1 MLATFVKVTPVH
13 VSLRPANLHLP
24 QYLQRVDTARRLLLS
39 SDRISCYSIRYKLLY
54 STIASSSHPTFSRIR
69 EPRQQQLVS
78 LHSQDRPKTYPTC
91 QDRITSINAL
101 EGATN
106 NTTQGVH
113 RSTGDSPSAAV
124 VAGTKRRAS
133 SELLSSGNRTSKV
146 RIEPISYGTSVFFAR
161 AKSTLAP
168 TSIPQGTTPPA
179 SQEGM
184 PDSSNEAGLRSMVI
198 HLTEQEDE
206 ICSVLDEVAKRYEAK
221 QGKKVQLR
229 IAGGWVRDKLLG
241 LSCHDLDVGLDTMM
255 GYDFAVLVNEYME
268 SLGHE
273 KRTIAKIAT
282 NPEKS
287 KHLETATMVVLGM
300 PLDFVNLR
308 SEVYDEGSRIP
319 SEITFGTPSEDAYR
333 RDITINAL
341 FYNIHTRSVEDF
353 TGKGLE
359 DLKNGYIRTP
369 LEPFETFW
377 QDPLRVMRCIRFAAR
392 FQFNIADE
400 AKQAILDPRIKQV
413 LKTKISKERIGAELD
428 KMIDDGAGRSTALG
442 LIQELGLYD
451 VVFAPPEVNDVA
463 KGTTS
468 VQGEIRSTEEAF
480 KLVWII
486 EWLLKISQSS
496 AGEEDDSIIYQGQV
510 DEGQEKLLA
519 QTRDL
524 AWTNHLC
531 PAIKTDIAPEIP
543 HIPQMTVKE
552 EPFPAK
558 LGKRNLILAG
568 MLYPYRDM
576 SATVNKKIVPAGS
589 WILRY
594 GLKGRNI
601 DIDIV
606 TKLTESIK
614 NVQEVVDK
622 TLLTIPGN
630 EEALREER
638 ASMGMVIR
646 DIGFITVV
654 GKKWPCAFLLGLGV
668 DLIPKFDQL
677 KQGVM
682 DGDVRAKIEKYNAFL
697 TKAETYDI
705 DHCFS
710 WKYLVDGKELTQL
723 LKIRPGPK
731 ITEFLQI
738 VMRWQLMHPQSSK
751 NECQDWILKNSH
763 LFQ

>member
-1 MLATFVKVTPVH
+1 
-13 VSLRPANLHLP
+13 
-24 QYLQRVDTARRLLLS
+24 
-39 SDRISCYSIRYKLLY
+39 
-54 STIASSSHPTFSRIR
+54 
-69 EPRQQQLVS
+69 
-78 LHSQDRPKTYPTC
+78 
-91 QDRITSINAL
+91 
-101 EGATN
+101 
-106 NTTQGVH
+106 
-113 RSTGDSPSAAV
+113 
-124 VAGTKRRAS
+124 
-133 SELLSSGNRTSKV
+133 
-146 RIEPISYGTSVFFAR
+146 
-161 AKSTLAP
+161 
-168 TSIPQGTTPPA
+168 
-179 SQEGM
+179 
-184 PDSSNEAGLRSMVI
+184 MVI
-198 HLTEQEDE
+198 RLTEQEDN
-206 ICSVLDEVAKRYEAK
+206 ICFVLDEVAKRYEAK

-319 SEITFGTPSEDAYR
+319 SEITFGTPSEDAFR

-341 FYNIHTRSVEDF
+341 FYNIHTRTVEDF

-392 FQFNIADE
+392 FQFTIAEE

-442 LIQELGLYD
+442 LIHELGLYD
-451 VVFAPPEVNDVA
+451 VVFAPPEINDVA

-480 KLVWII
+480 KLVWIL
-486 EWLLKISQSS
+486 EWLLKINHSS
-496 AGEEDDSIIYQGQV
+496 AGEEDDSIVFQGQI
-510 DEGQEKLLA
+510 DEGQEKMLR
-519 QTRDL
+519 QTQDMP
-524 AWTNHLC
+524 WTNYLY
-531 PAIKTDIAPEIP
+531 PAIKTNIAPEIP
-543 HIPQMTVKE
+543 HIPQMTAKE
-552 EPFPAK
+552 EPFPEK
-558 LGKRNLILAG
+558 LGKRNLILSG

-589 WILRY
+589 WILRF
-594 GLKGRNI
+594 GLKGRNL

-614 NVQEVVDK
+614 NVQDVVDK
-622 TLLTIPGN
+622 TSLTIPED

-654 GKKWPCAFLLGLGV
+654 GKKWPCAFMLGLGV

-677 KQGVM
+677 KQGIM
-682 DGDVRAKIEKYNAFL
+682 DENVRAKIEKYNAFL
-697 TKAETYDI
+697 RKAETYDI

-723 LKIRPGPK
+723 LQIRPGPK
-731 ITEFLQI
+731 ITEFLQV
-738 VMRWQLMHPQSSK
+738 VMRWQLMHPQLSK
-751 NECQDWILKNSH
+751 EDCQDWILKNNH

>member
-1 MLATFVKVTPVH
+1 
-13 VSLRPANLHLP
+13 
-24 QYLQRVDTARRLLLS
+24 
-39 SDRISCYSIRYKLLY
+39 
-54 STIASSSHPTFSRIR
+54 
-69 EPRQQQLVS
+69 
-78 LHSQDRPKTYPTC
+78 
-91 QDRITSINAL
+91 
-101 EGATN
+101 
-106 NTTQGVH
+106 
-113 RSTGDSPSAAV
+113 
-124 VAGTKRRAS
+124 
-133 SELLSSGNRTSKV
+133 
-146 RIEPISYGTSVFFAR
+146 
-161 AKSTLAP
+161 
-168 TSIPQGTTPPA
+168 
-179 SQEGM
+179 
-184 PDSSNEAGLRSMVI
+184 MVI
-198 HLTEQEDE
+198 RLTEQEDK
-206 ICSVLDEVAKRYEAK
+206 ICSVLDEVAKRYEEK

-255 GYDFAVLVNEYME
+255 GYEFAVLVNEYME
-268 SLGHE
+268 SLGHG

-319 SEITFGTPSEDAYR
+319 SEITFGTPSEDAFR

-341 FYNIHTRSVEDF
+341 FYNIHTRTVEDF

-392 FQFNIADE
+392 FQFTIAEE

-451 VVFAPPEVNDVA
+451 VVFAPPEINDVA

-468 VQGEIRSTEEAF
+468 VQGESRSTEEAF
-480 KLVWII
+480 KLVWIM
-486 EWLLKISQSS
+486 EWLLKINHSS
-496 AGEEDDSIIYQGQV
+496 AGEEYDSIVYQGQI
-510 DEGQEKLLA
+510 DEGQEKMLR
-519 QTRDL
+519 QTQGL
-524 AWTNHLC
+524 PWTNHLY

-543 HIPQMTVKE
+543 HIPQMTAKE
-552 EPFPAK
+552 EPFPEK

-594 GLKGRNI
+594 GLKGRNL
-601 DIDIV
+601 DIEIV

-622 TLLTIPGN
+622 TALTIPED

-638 ASMGMVIR
+638 ASMGVVIR

-654 GKKWPCAFLLGLGV
+654 GKKWPCAFLLALGV

-682 DGDVRAKIEKYNAFL
+682 DEDIRAKIEKYNTFL
-697 TKAETYDI
+697 RKAETYDI

-710 WKYLVDGKELTQL
+710 WKYIVDGKELTQL

-731 ITEFLQI
+731 ITEYLQI
-738 VMRWQLMHPQSSK
+738 VMRWQLRHPQSSK
-751 NECQDWILKNSH
+751 EACQDWILKNSH

>member
-1 MLATFVKVTPVH
+1 
-13 VSLRPANLHLP
+13 
-24 QYLQRVDTARRLLLS
+24 
-39 SDRISCYSIRYKLLY
+39 
-54 STIASSSHPTFSRIR
+54 
-69 EPRQQQLVS
+69 
-78 LHSQDRPKTYPTC
+78 
-91 QDRITSINAL
+91 
-101 EGATN
+101 
-106 NTTQGVH
+106 
-113 RSTGDSPSAAV
+113 
-124 VAGTKRRAS
+124 
-133 SELLSSGNRTSKV
+133 
-146 RIEPISYGTSVFFAR
+146 
-161 AKSTLAP
+161 
-168 TSIPQGTTPPA
+168 
-179 SQEGM
+179 
-184 PDSSNEAGLRSMVI
+184 MVI
-198 HLTEQEDE
+198 RLTEQEDK
-206 ICSVLDEVAKRYEAK
+206 ICSVLDEVAKRYEEK

-255 GYDFAVLVNEYME
+255 GYEFAVLVNEYME
-268 SLGHE
+268 SLGHG

-319 SEITFGTPSEDAYR
+319 SEITFGTPSEDAFR

-341 FYNIHTRSVEDF
+341 FYNIHTRTVEDF

-392 FQFNIADE
+392 FQFTIAEE

-451 VVFAPPEVNDVA
+451 VVFAPPEINDVA

-468 VQGEIRSTEEAF
+468 VQGESRSTEEAF
-480 KLVWII
+480 KLVWIM
-486 EWLLKISQSS
+486 EWLLKINHSS
-496 AGEEDDSIIYQGQV
+496 AGEEYDCIVYQGQI
-510 DEGQEKLLA
+510 DEGQEKMLR
-519 QTRDL
+519 QTQGL
-524 AWTNHLC
+524 PWTNHLY
-531 PAIKTDIAPEIP
+531 PAIKTDIAHEIP
-543 HIPQMTVKE
+543 HIPQMTAKE
-552 EPFPAK
+552 EPFPEK

-594 GLKGRNI
+594 GLKGRNL
-601 DIDIV
+601 DIEIV

-622 TLLTIPGN
+622 TALTIPED

-638 ASMGMVIR
+638 ASMGVVIR

-654 GKKWPCAFLLGLGV
+654 GKKWPCAFLLALGV

-682 DGDVRAKIEKYNAFL
+682 DEDVRAKIEKYNTFL
-697 TKAETYDI
+697 RKAETYDI

-710 WKYLVDGKELTQL
+710 WKYIVDGKELTQL

-731 ITEFLQI
+731 ITEYLQV
-738 VMRWQLMHPQSSK
+738 VMRWQLRHPQSSK
-751 NECQDWILKNSH
+751 EACQDWILKNSH

>member
-1 MLATFVKVTPVH
+1 MLVTIVKFTPAH
-13 VSLRPANLHLP
+13 AKLRLANLPSFQH
-24 QYLQRVDTARRLLLS
+24 LQRVDTAARSLLNV
-39 SDRISCYSIRYKLLY
+39 DRVPRYFIRHKLLY
-54 STIASSSHPTFSRIR
+54 STIRSGSHATSSSVSA
-69 EPRQQQLVS
+69 PRPQQLVPS
-78 LHSQDRPKTYPTC
+78 SILDRSQTTYFAP
-91 QDRITSINAL
+91 QDRITRTAAL
-101 EGATN
+101 EGTTK
-106 NTTQGVH
+106 NTTQGVP
-113 RSTGDSPSAAV
+113 PSSGGSHAA
-124 VAGTKRRAS
+124 AGTKRRAS
-133 SELLSSGNRTSKV
+133 SELLSLENRTPKA

-161 AKSTLAP
+161 TKSTLAP
-168 TSIPQGTTPPA
+168 TSASQGTSPLA
-179 SQEGM
+179 SQEGT
-184 PDSSNEAGLRSMVI
+184 PDSSHEPEPRSMVI
-198 HLTEQEDE
+198 RLTEQEDK
-206 ICSVLDEVAKRYEAK
+206 ICSVLDEVAKRYEEK

-255 GYDFAVLVNEYME
+255 GYEFAVLVNEYME
-268 SLGHE
+268 SLGHG

-319 SEITFGTPSEDAYR
+319 SEITFGTPSEDAFR

-341 FYNIHTRSVEDF
+341 FYNIHTRTVEDF

-392 FQFNIADE
+392 FQFNIAEE

-451 VVFAPPEVNDVA
+451 VVFAPPEINDVA
-463 KGTTS
+463 KGTTR
-468 VQGEIRSTEEAF
+468 VQGESRSTEEAF
-480 KLVWII
+480 KLVWIM
-486 EWLLKISQSS
+486 EWLLKINHSS
-496 AGEEDDSIIYQGQV
+496 AGEEYDSIVYQGQI
-510 DEGQEKLLA
+510 DEGQEKMLR
-519 QTRDL
+519 QTQGL
-524 AWTNHLC
+524 PWTNHLY

-543 HIPQMTVKE
+543 HIPQMTAKE
-552 EPFPAK
+552 EPFPEK

-594 GLKGRNI
+594 GLKGRNL
-601 DIDIV
+601 DIEIV

-622 TLLTIPGN
+622 TTLTIPED

-638 ASMGMVIR
+638 ASMGVVIR

-654 GKKWPCAFLLGLGV
+654 GKKWPCAFLLALGV

-677 KQGVM
+677 KRGVM
-682 DGDVRAKIEKYNAFL
+682 DEDVRAKIEKYNTFL
-697 TKAETYDI
+697 RKAETYDI

-710 WKYLVDGKELTQL
+710 WKYIVDGKELTQL

-731 ITEFLQI
+731 ITEYLQV
-738 VMRWQLMHPQSSK
+738 VMRWQLRYPQSSK
-751 NECQDWILKNSH
+751 EACQDWILKNSH

>member
-1 MLATFVKVTPVH
+1 
-13 VSLRPANLHLP
+13 
-24 QYLQRVDTARRLLLS
+24 
-39 SDRISCYSIRYKLLY
+39 
-54 STIASSSHPTFSRIR
+54 
-69 EPRQQQLVS
+69 
-78 LHSQDRPKTYPTC
+78 
-91 QDRITSINAL
+91 
-101 EGATN
+101 
-106 NTTQGVH
+106 
-113 RSTGDSPSAAV
+113 
-124 VAGTKRRAS
+124 
-133 SELLSSGNRTSKV
+133 
-146 RIEPISYGTSVFFAR
+146 
-161 AKSTLAP
+161 
-168 TSIPQGTTPPA
+168 
-179 SQEGM
+179 
-184 PDSSNEAGLRSMVI
+184 MVI
-198 HLTEQEDE
+198 RLTEQEDK
-206 ICSVLDEVAKRYEAK
+206 ICSVLDEVAKRYEEK

-300 PLDFVNLR
+300 SLDFVNLR

-319 SEITFGTPSEDAYR
+319 SEITFGTPSEDAFR

-341 FYNIHTRSVEDF
+341 FYNIHTRTVEDF

-369 LEPFETFW
+369 LAPFETFW

-392 FQFNIADE
+392 FQFNIAEE

-451 VVFAPPEVNDVA
+451 IVFAPPEINDAA

-468 VQGEIRSTEEAF
+468 VQGEIQSTEEAF
-480 KLVWII
+480 KLVWIM
-486 EWLLKISQSS
+486 EWLLKINHSS
-496 AGEEDDSIIYQGQV
+496 AGEEEDGVIYKGQI
-510 DEGQEKLLA
+510 DEGQEKMLG
-519 QTRDL
+519 QTQGL
-524 AWTNHLC
+524 PWTTHLY

-543 HIPQMTVKE
+543 HIPQVTAKE
-552 EPFPAK
+552 EPFPEK

-594 GLKGRNI
+594 GLKGRNL

-614 NVQEVVDK
+614 NVREVVD
-622 TLLTIPGN
+622 TTSLTIPEDG
-630 EEALREER
+630 EALREER

-654 GKKWPCAFLLGLGV
+654 GRKWPCAFLLGLGV

-677 KQGVM
+677 KQGIM
-682 DGDVRAKIEKYNAFL
+682 DEDVRAKIEKYNAFL
-697 TKAETYDI
+697 RKAETYDI

-710 WKYLVDGKELTQL
+710 WKYLVDGKELTRL

-731 ITEFLQI
+731 ITEFLQV
-738 VMRWQLMHPQSSK
+738 VMQWQLRNPQSSK
-751 NECQDWILKNSH
+751 EECQDWILKNSH

>member
-1 MLATFVKVTPVH
+1 
-13 VSLRPANLHLP
+13 
-24 QYLQRVDTARRLLLS
+24 
-39 SDRISCYSIRYKLLY
+39 
-54 STIASSSHPTFSRIR
+54 
-69 EPRQQQLVS
+69 
-78 LHSQDRPKTYPTC
+78 
-91 QDRITSINAL
+91 
-101 EGATN
+101 
-106 NTTQGVH
+106 
-113 RSTGDSPSAAV
+113 
-124 VAGTKRRAS
+124 
-133 SELLSSGNRTSKV
+133 
-146 RIEPISYGTSVFFAR
+146 
-161 AKSTLAP
+161 
-168 TSIPQGTTPPA
+168 
-179 SQEGM
+179 
-184 PDSSNEAGLRSMVI
+184 MVI
-198 HLTEQEDE
+198 RLTEQEDK
-206 ICSVLDEVAKRYEAK
+206 ICSVLDEVAKRYEEK

-300 PLDFVNLR
+300 SLDFVNLR

-319 SEITFGTPSEDAYR
+319 SEITFGTPSEDAFR

-341 FYNIHTRSVEDF
+341 FYNIHTRTVEDF

-369 LEPFETFW
+369 LAPFETFW

-392 FQFNIADE
+392 FQFNIAEE

-451 VVFAPPEVNDVA
+451 IVFAPPEINDAA

-468 VQGEIRSTEEAF
+468 VQGEIQSTEEAF
-480 KLVWII
+480 KLVWIM
-486 EWLLKISQSS
+486 EWLLKINHSS
-496 AGEEDDSIIYQGQV
+496 AGEEEDGVIYKGQI
-510 DEGQEKLLA
+510 DEGQEKLLG
-519 QTRDL
+519 QTQGL
-524 AWTNHLC
+524 PWTTHLY

-543 HIPQMTVKE
+543 HIPQVTAKE
-552 EPFPAK
+552 EPFPEK

-594 GLKGRNI
+594 GLKGRNL

-614 NVQEVVDK
+614 NVREVVD
-622 TLLTIPGN
+622 TTSLTIPEGG
-630 EEALREER
+630 EALREER

-654 GKKWPCAFLLGLGV
+654 GRKWPCAFLLGLGV

-677 KQGVM
+677 KQGIM
-682 DGDVRAKIEKYNAFL
+682 DEDVRAKIEKYNAFL
-697 TKAETYDI
+697 RKAETYDI

-710 WKYLVDGKELTQL
+710 WKYLVDGKELTRL

-731 ITEFLQI
+731 ITEFLQV
-738 VMRWQLMHPQSSK
+738 VMQWQLRNPQSSK
-751 NECQDWILKNSH
+751 EECQDWILKNSH